1 MIKRVL
7 NFGSLNID
15 YVYQVEHIV
24 RPGETIPSKTLSV
37 FCGGKGLNQS
47 IALARAG
54 ADVFHAG
61 CAGEADGQMLIDE
74 LLAAGVNTDN
84 IQLIDTRS
92 GNAIIQVDQNGEN
105 SIVLYGGANQCIT
118 ENQIDQ
124 TLASFGKGDILLLQ
138 NEINHIDLIISKA
151 SKRGLTIAFN
161 PAPCNKEVQ
170 HFPLHLVDIMILNEV
185 EGRDIINFNGNCTE
199 QMMDV
204 LCKKFPR
211 TKIVLTL
218 GQHGVI
224 YHDGQE
230 TYRQEAFKVSVV
242 DTTAAG
248 DTFTGF
254 FLAGLAKGEVSCQL
268 IKTASMAAAI
278 AVSRMGAA
286 ASIPTMNEVRRGL
299 E

>member
-1 MIKRVL
+1 MMKRVL

-24 RPGETIPSKTLSV
+24 RPGETIPSSNLSV

-61 CAGEADGQMLIDE
+61 CAGKADGQMLLDE
-74 LLAAGVNTDN
+74 LLAAGVNVDN
-84 IQLIDTRS
+84 IQLTDTRS
-92 GNAIIQVDQNGEN
+92 GNAIIQVDKNGEN
-105 SIVLYGGANQCIT
+105 SIVLFGGANQCIT
-118 ENQIDQ
+118 MEQIDQ
-124 TLASFGKGDILLLQ
+124 TLASFNKGDILLLQ
-138 NEINHIDLIISKA
+138 NEINHIDQIMNKA
-151 SKRGLTIAFN
+151 SKLGLTIGFN
-161 PAPCNKEVQ
+161 PAPCNKDVQ

-185 EGRDIINFNGNCTE
+185 EGRDIINFDGNCTE
-199 QMMDV
+199 QMMEA
-204 LCKKFPR
+204 LCKKFPK
-211 TKIVLTL
+211 TKKVLTL

-224 YHDGQE
+224 YHDGQD
-230 TYRQEAFKVSVV
+230 TYHQESFKVPVV

-254 FLAGLAKGEVSCQL
+254 FLAGLAKGEVSHHM

-286 ASIPTMNEVRRGL
+286 ASIPTMDEVNL
-299 E
+299 TDL